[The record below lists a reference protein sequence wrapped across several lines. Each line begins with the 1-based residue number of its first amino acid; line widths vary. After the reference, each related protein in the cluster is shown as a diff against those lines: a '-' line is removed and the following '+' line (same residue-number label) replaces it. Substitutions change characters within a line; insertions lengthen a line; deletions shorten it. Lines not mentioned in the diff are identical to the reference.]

1 MTEELKIIITAAT
14 AEAKKRLA
22 DVKKELNGI
31 ENTSQEA
38 GATVDAAMKGMAKGA
53 LVAIAAIG
61 ALTAAMIKLGQSAQD
76 LQKGFDKLTTTFAN
90 AGMSAQQATDTYK
103 ELFGFLGDHDKAIE
117 TAQSL
122 ALITSE
128 EKELAEWSN
137 ILMGAFAEMGDK
149 LPIEGLAEA
158 ANETINVG
166 QVVGVMADALTWAGI
181 SEDAFNQALANTTS
195 LSEREALVRNTLNG
209 LYSNSA
215 QIYRNNHKA
224 TIDYNTAQATL
235 NTTLAR
241 LSSYL
246 TPLLTSLLT
255 LGNVMLTVLGPAIQV
270 VAIYLT
276 AFIQLI
282 AEAIQWVGSFFGMFS
297 STTDKSTANLKGYQ
311 SAMSSY
317 MSGLQNYFGKTNDET
332 NQTNK
337 NIEKLKK
344 QVMGFDELNV
354 VSNPAAVADTTGG
367 GGGGGGIGLGAMP
380 AAPNPS
386 DFGLDNLGIDLTE
399 LQEDLETAK
408 ERIKS
413 ILTLVGLVVAGLA
426 AWKIANFVKD
436 LTDAY
441 KIMKTLKGVDLDD
454 VWNSLDEKEI
464 WAANYTKNLQA
475 QLKSIGGSLLIVAG
489 ATATVVGYSDAW
501 VNGIDWG
508 NFALTIGGL
517 AATIGGLYLLFGPL
531 AAAIG
536 VVVAALSLMVIG
548 VKDFIDQGPTL
559 QNTILVIGGAVAIA
573 VGLAT
578 AGLSVLVSAIIAAVA
593 AVVAFTAAI
602 LLEKPAIMS
611 VEEAQNALTA
621 AKEAAAEAE
630 NKYINAVDAAE
641 ASLKRLENAEKAAGM
656 TGEELYKQVQDG
668 TLDYADMTDAQ
679 KELYKAYLDNE
690 KKQKDLKKTTEE
702 FEKAKKAE
710 TIASYEHQL
719 ALAKE
724 SGDYESFKKAVVAAF
739 EAGELSAEEAR
750 DLIGKSM
757 SEMGDDAQ
765 QTFMK
770 DLPASIK
777 DGLNPSKYE
786 TTRKKI
792 ADWFKKAWK
801 DCKDAFK
808 DAGSWFKN
816 IGTKIGEA
824 LGTAFRTVVNGIL
837 KWVEDTINKPIK
849 GINAALDVINKIPGV
864 NISKINLISVPRLA
878 TGGIVSRSTLANI
891 GENGREAVLPLENHT
906 EWMDALADKIA
917 ARNNTPSK
925 IVLMLD
931 KKELG
936 WANIH
941 SINDIT
947 RQTNKLQLAL
957 V

>member
-166 QVVGVMADALTWAGI
+166 QTVGVMADALTWAGI

-224 TIDYNTAQATL
+224 TIDYNTAQASL

-282 AEAIQWVGSFFGMFS
+282 AEAIQWVGSFFGMFGS
-297 STTDKSTANLKGYQ
+297 SAAQSTADLKGYQ

-332 NQTNK
+332 NKTNK

-344 QVMGFDELNV
+344 QVMGFDELNI

-367 GGGGGGIGLGAMP
+367 GGGGGGLDLGAMP

-386 DFGLDNLGIDLTE
+386 DFGLDNMGIDLTE

-408 ERIKS
+408 ERIKAV
-413 ILTLVGLVVAGLA
+413 LTLVGLVAAGLA
-426 AWKIANFVKD
+426 AWKIAGFISD
-436 LTDAY
+436 LRSALS
-441 KIMKTLKGVDLDD
+441 IMKTLKGVDIDAN
-454 VWNSLDEKEI
+454 WNSMTGDEQ
-464 WAANYTKNLQA
+464 WAVKYTDNLKA
-475 QLKSIGGSLLIVAG
+475 QMKSIGGQALITAG
-489 ATATVVGYSDAW
+489 AIGTVYSFSDAW

-508 NFALTIGGL
+508 NFATVIASLAAVVGGL
-517 AATIGGLYLLFGPL
+517 ALMFGGMAAGI
-531 AAAIG
+531 AAA
-536 VVVAALSLMVIG
+536 VASIVLIVMG
-548 VKDFIDQGPTL
+548 VKDFISCGPSI
-559 QNTILVIGGAVAIA
+559 QNVILIIGGAVAIF
-573 VGLAT
+573 
-578 AGLSVLVSAIIAAVA
+578 AGLVAIIGPIPALIIALVA
-593 AVVAFTAAI
+593 AVGAFTAAI

-611 VEEAQNALTA
+611 VTEAQEALNA

-630 NKYINAVDAAE
+630 NNYINAVDAAE
-641 ASLKRLENAEKAAGM
+641 NALKRLENAEKAAGM

-668 TLDYADMTDAQ
+668 VLDYADMTDAQ

-690 KKQKDLKKTTEE
+690 KKQKSLKQATDELA
-702 FEKAKKAE
+702 KAKKAE

-724 SGDYESFKKAVVAAF
+724 SGNYEDFKKAVVAAF
-739 EAGELSAEEAR
+739 EAGELSADEAR

-757 SEMGDDAQ
+757 SEMSDDAQ

-792 ADWFKKAWK
+792 ADWFKQAWK

-808 DAGSWFKN
+808 DAGTWFKN

-837 KWVEDTINKPIK
+837 KMVEDTINKPIK

-917 ARNNTPSK
+917 ARNNTPTK
-925 IVLMLD
+925 IVLEVD